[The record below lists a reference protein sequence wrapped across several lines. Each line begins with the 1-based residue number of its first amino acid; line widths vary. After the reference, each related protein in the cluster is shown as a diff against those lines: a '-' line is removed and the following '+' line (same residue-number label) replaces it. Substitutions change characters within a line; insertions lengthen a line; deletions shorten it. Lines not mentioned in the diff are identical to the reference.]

1 VLSLPPVL
9 LDDLLEI
16 PHPGN
21 HVSESPRRGGGR
33 S

>member
-21 HVSESPRRGGGR
+21 HVSESPRP
-33 S
+33 